1 VISTDLLTKG
11 YLSRIADAVSES
23 SDSEELRLQKSL
35 LVIASLLIMIAA
47 ILWGGLYLYFD
58 EPVAGSIPLTYSF
71 LTLASLIIFLVTRQ
85 YSFYRT
91 SQLILILMLPFF
103 LMVALGGFVNSSAVI
118 LWSVLC
124 PLSALILLNAREAPR
139 WMLVYLS
146 LLILG
151 GYLQPHARVSN
162 NLPAALVVPLFFIM
176 NIGAVTGIAF
186 LLLYYFVRERNRAYQ
201 LLREEQDR
209 SESLLLNVL
218 PEEIAPILKAD
229 DRTIADYFESA
240 SVLFADIVGS
250 TPLFAGMDPNEIVN
264 WLNEIFS
271 MFDRLVEKHGIE
283 KIRTIGDN
291 YMVASGVPKPRPD
304 HAQVIARLALDMF
317 RGLDNVPPRNGN
329 MVNFRI
335 GINSGPMVAGVIG
348 KTKFHYDLWGDT
360 VNTASR
366 MESHGEP
373 GRIQISDET
382 YQLIQDQ
389 FVCEPRG
396 AVAIKGKGEMDT
408 WFLISEI
415 GD

>member
-1 VISTDLLTKG
+1 
-11 YLSRIADAVSES
+11 
-23 SDSEELRLQKSL
+23 
-35 LVIASLLIMIAA
+35 
-47 ILWGGLYLYFD
+47 
-58 EPVAGSIPLTYSF
+58 
-71 LTLASLIIFLVTRQ
+71 
-85 YSFYRT
+85 
-91 SQLILILMLPFF
+91 
-103 LMVALGGFVNSSAVI
+103 
-118 LWSVLC
+118 
-124 PLSALILLNAREAPR
+124 
-139 WMLVYLS
+139 
-146 LLILG
+146 
-151 GYLQPHARVSN
+151 
-162 NLPAALVVPLFFIM
+162 
-176 NIGAVTGIAF
+176 
-186 LLLYYFVRERNRAYQ
+186 
-201 LLREEQDR
+201 
-209 SESLLLNVL
+209 
-218 PEEIAPILKAD
+218 
-229 DRTIADYFESA
+229 
-240 SVLFADIVGS
+240 
-250 TPLFAGMDPNEIVN
+250 MDPNEIVN